1 MHYVSLCYVCTIFII
16 FKIIFFT
23 SYLQRRREE
32 IRKKL
37 AKRNVESLEMPQH
50 KVASDYYTEEEVVQ
64 FKKPKKKKK
73 VKRKMLKADDLLA
86 LNNDVNT
93 EQSRIKKEYSRGM
106 YVKMFNFVACMQ
118 VAVIIYYINQFFY
131 TRCTKRQLTSM

>member
-1 MHYVSLCYVCTIFII
+1 M
-16 FKIIFFT
+16 
-23 SYLQRRREE
+23 QRRREE

-50 KVASDYYTEEEVVQ
+50 KIASDYYTEEEVVK

-86 LNNDVNT
+86 LADVNT
-93 EQSRIKKEYSRGM
+93 EQSHIKQEYSRGM
-106 YVKMFNFVACMQ
+106 YICKNV
-118 VAVIIYYINQFFY
+118 
-131 TRCTKRQLTSM
+131 